1 MPRTEQY
8 REEFMRNLPRV
19 LVRLADRCLDL
30 PKVDSEHME
39 ATPVLESL
47 YFRKEESV
55 IEVQEL
61 RDRTQEQFD
70 EQERKIEAESQR
82 STEPWWATED
92 DHDAGSPR
100 FESYLRD
107 VAESEAEIKAKV
119 QEMKPWR
126 DRLRVQLAV
135 IDEFLAKAAEKT
147 FPGGPKDR
155 LGRRPGAP
163 LPTTRELLDPT
174 ENVERFLGS
183 E

>member
-1 MPRTEQY
+1 MH
-8 REEFMRNLPRV
+8 NLPRV

-30 PKVDSEHME
+30 PTLDSEDMT
-39 ATPVLESL
+39 AGPVIERL
-47 YFRKEESV
+47 YFKMAEAKL
-55 IEVQEL
+55 EVQEL
-61 RDRTQEQFD
+61 RDQTQEQLQ

-107 VAESEAEIKAKV
+107 VAEAETEIKAKV

-126 DRLRVQLAV
+126 DRLRVQLAI

-147 FPGGPKDR
+147 FPGGPKDH
-155 LGRRPGAP
+155 LGRRPGDP
-163 LPTTRELLDPT
+163 LPTTRELRDHT
-174 ENVERFLGS
+174 ERVDAFLGS